1 MSRSARNR
9 LVRLGDVVA
18 TVLFV
23 AHFAHP
29 HRTRELRY
37 IVVTSEYSPPATPGA
52 MLRELATR
60 QEHFYGLYG
69 HYAPRASELTELTLP
84 PSWRA
89 AVIAASADRYRMRLD
104 APAEGGGGVICQLW
118 GRRLRRET
126 IEPFDIDCRPFGEHL
141 AFVAVLG
148 RSR

>member
-29 HRTRELRY
+29 HRARESRCAL
-37 IVVTSEYSPPATPGA
+37 VTAEYSRPATPGA

-60 QEHFYGLYG
+60 QEEFYRLYG
-69 HYAPRASELTELTLP
+69 RYAPRASELSELTLP

-89 AVIAASADRYRMRLD
+89 AVIAASADRYRMRLY
-104 APAEGGGGVICQLW
+104 APGEERGGVICQLW

-126 IEPFDIDCRPFGEHL
+126 IEPFDIDCRPYREHL

-148 RSR
+148 RSP